1 MLACHDGRPWLS
13 RVPLAARLDVNV
25 DEKLVLFRRV
35 MAGFGWVGCKIKALR
50 AKTNTYIK
58 TPVRGEEPVFVVTGR
73 KEDVAQAKREILSA
87 AEHFSQIRA
96 SRRNNNPSSGAPGLL
111 PGPGNPNLPGQVT
124 IQVRVPYRVVGLV
137 VGPKGATIKRI
148 QQQTHTYIVTPN
160 RDKEPIFEVTGLP
173 ENVEK
178 ARQEIEGHIAMRT
191 GGLGDSNLNNHINN
205 LHSSM
210 GNLNAMHGGGG
221 SKNGPGLDDGR
232 SDFQANGIDAG
243 FHELTSNIMFGSLYN
258 GKSQSSSS
266 AFTPYNKVLNN
277 NHSNNLLSQHL
288 TVDGCP
294 VTHDSQVF
302 PFSTHLDSSLSK
314 FSDMTVMTERLT
326 GGSVGLY
333 DSDEGI
339 GGSPTFDSTTLP
351 LPPASIW
358 SDLSSDSQGSDF
370 GTLFT
375 GIQGTATAGQHHLGL
390 NSSPCVSLPQ
400 LSFSKLVPS
409 SISTELPSHV
419 QNQAAIVNRNNTGL
433 TASMATDE
441 ECVRRLNN
449 DPLSTTLALLQ
460 NVSSMANSLRSTS
473 ATETSTLAS
482 ASTSVCSSLSLSESS
497 TSSSLH
503 SGSSSSSPTEP
514 AVANGLLAPPPRG
527 RHCMVCGDGD
537 IVAALVPC
545 GHNMF
550 CMECANKLVHGN
562 NNEGRCPICQQTPT
576 QAIRIFS

>member
-1 MLACHDGRPWLS
+1 M
-13 RVPLAARLDVNV
+13 
-25 DEKLVLFRRV
+25 
-35 MAGFGWVGCKIKALR
+35 
-50 AKTNTYIK
+50 
-58 TPVRGEEPVFVVTGR
+58 FVVTGR

-96 SRRNNNPSSGAPGLL
+96 SRRNNNASTGAAGLL

-191 GGLGDSNLNNHINN
+191 GGMGEGNLNNHINN

-210 GNLNAMHGGGG
+210 GNLNALHGGGTKGGG
-221 SKNGPGLDDGR
+221 SGGLDDGR
-232 SDFQANGIDAG
+232 TTDFQTNGIDAG
-243 FHELTSNIMFGSLYN
+243 FHELTSNIMFGSLCSS
-258 GKSQSSSS
+258 KSQSTSS
-266 AFTPYNKVLNN
+266 AFTPYSKALNNN
-277 NHSNNLLSQHL
+277 NHSNNLLSQQL
-288 TVDGCP
+288 TSEGGGGP
-294 VTHDSQVF
+294 VTHDSQAF
-302 PFSTHLDSSLSK
+302 PFSSHLDSGLSK
-314 FSDMTVMTERLT
+314 FSDMTALTERLT
-326 GGSVGLY
+326 NGSVGLY

-339 GGSPTFDSTTLP
+339 GGSPTFDGTTLP
-351 LPPASIW
+351 LPSASIW
-358 SDLSSDSQGSDF
+358 SDLSSDSQSSEF
-370 GTLFT
+370 STLFT
-375 GIQGTATAGQHHLGL
+375 GMHGSGSVGQRQLGL

-400 LSFSKLVPS
+400 LSFSTLVPS
-409 SISTELPSHV
+409 SVNTELPSHHM
-419 QNQAAIVNRNNTGL
+419 QNQVGSIMTSRNDTNL
-433 TASMATDE
+433 TATDE

-449 DPLSTTLALLQ
+449 DPLNLATTLALLQ
-460 NVSSMANSLRSTS
+460 NVSSMASSLHSTS
-473 ATETSTLAS
+473 TADSSTLAS
-482 ASTSVCSSLSLSESS
+482 ACTSVCSSLSES

-503 SGSSSSSPTEP
+503 SGSASSSPTEP
-514 AVANGLLAPPPRG
+514 TATNGSLLVPPPRG
-527 RHCMVCGDGD
+527 RHCMVCSDGD

-550 CMECANKLVHGN
+550 CMECANKLVHSN
-562 NNEGRCPICQQTPT
+562 DGRCPLCQQIPT